1 VNTFL
6 IDYHR
11 IQTPKK
17 GFPKLFCDY
26 TTEGEARTRLLS
38 QCFHLDYQKEAD
50 YYRQLG
56 MLSSRKFRRKELAAL
71 LRRQNSLF
79 GCTSLHLNEIE
90 KLNSPR
96 CMAIVTGQQTGLFIG
111 PLYTVYKA
119 LTAIVVAERQKAMFP
134 EYDFV
139 PIFWMESE
147 DHDFHEAASTT
158 VFSGNSL
165 QHFNAEALNR
175 MPDQMVGPTMLGS
188 GIIRTILD
196 FLDHLPDSEY
206 KPLISEILM
215 SSYEEDG
222 SFETGFAKTLMRLFR
237 EMPIILLSTHD
248 PEFKKLAGDTI
259 CRELATCPASSY
271 HVIAQ
276 SSLLESMGYSVQAK
290 PRAVNAFY
298 INHLGQR
305 LRIEQPVQDTFLFS
319 SDKQRYSRHQL
330 LETCQDHPERFS
342 PNVILRSVV
351 QDSVL
356 PTFAYIAGPGEI
368 SYLAQYRRNYE
379 HFGITM
385 PFIIPRGS
393 FTLVESKI
401 SRIMDKVLK
410 VTGRPSFS
418 RKQVYDNVFNDLP
431 QLRKTMVSGV
441 ENHDIDGI
449 FEQNESEIRRILSS
463 LEPTLVK
470 IDPTLQPL
478 LAGSTGHIVK
488 ILEGIKQ
495 KTYRASRKKHD
506 ELLQQIAKAEL
517 NLFPEGK
524 PQERVIN
531 IFYFINKYGPELIDN
546 LKSVLQG
553 YSTEA
558 HLIVE
563 L

>member
-1 VNTFL
+1 
-6 IDYHR
+6 
-11 IQTPKK
+11 
-17 GFPKLFCDY
+17 
-26 TTEGEARTRLLS
+26 
-38 QCFHLDYQKEAD
+38 
-50 YYRQLG
+50 
-56 MLSSRKFRRKELAAL
+56 
-71 LRRQNSLF
+71 
-79 GCTSLHLNEIE
+79 
-90 KLNSPR
+90 
-96 CMAIVTGQQTGLFIG
+96 
-111 PLYTVYKA
+111 
-119 LTAIVVAERQKAMFP
+119 
-134 EYDFV
+134 
-139 PIFWMESE
+139 
-147 DHDFHEAASTT
+147 
-158 VFSGNSL
+158 
-165 QHFNAEALNR
+165 
-175 MPDQMVGPTMLGS
+175 
-188 GIIRTILD
+188 
-196 FLDHLPDSEY
+196 
-206 KPLISEILM
+206 
-215 SSYEEDG
+215 
-222 SFETGFAKTLMRLFR
+222 
-237 EMPIILLSTHD
+237 
-248 PEFKKLAGDTI
+248 
-259 CRELATCPASSY
+259 
-271 HVIAQ
+271 
-276 SSLLESMGYSVQAK
+276 
-290 PRAVNAFY
+290 
-298 INHLGQR
+298 
-305 LRIEQPVQDTFLFS
+305 
-319 SDKQRYSRHQL
+319 
-330 LETCQDHPERFS
+330 
-342 PNVILRSVV
+342 
-351 QDSVL
+351 
-356 PTFAYIAGPGEI
+356 
-368 SYLAQYRRNYE
+368 
-379 HFGITM
+379 M

-531 IFYFINKYGPELIDN
+531 IFYFINKYGSDLIDN